1 MLSILASRCKS
12 LLMLLLLQYL
22 IDDPFISNLHV
33 FFVMTLML
41 SHEMKPSRK
50 KRQEGGDRGR
60 SSSGTCE
67 YMSWMPE
74 VVPSFQ
80 EGISSIFTWCW
91 LILSFQEGI
100 SSIFTWCWANGIVRD
115 VPSIFGTDVEVVT
128 TPLRGTLI
136 VKDC

>member
-1 MLSILASRCKS
+1 MLSVLASRCKS

-22 IDDPFISNLHV
+22 IDDPFISKLHV

-91 LILSFQEGI
+91 
-100 SSIFTWCWANGIVRD
+100 ANGIVRD